1 MVHRVAQNRKASN
14 GVKVSG
20 NTTSVP
26 KFKLRMHVATLPV
39 FFVSRHTSCFWTV
52 KFVNAWSPGRCLN
65 SEKILIISDRKICRR
80 APTFNVISAP
90 LRDATTEW
98 WNWKCSKMFLP
109 LNGDTINRRDEI
121 WHVGLS
127 VTVNQR
133 YTASCQIW
141 PLSAKEA
148 GG

>member
-1 MVHRVAQNRKASN
+1 MVHCVAQNRKASN

-20 NTTSVP
+20 NTSP
-26 KFKLRMHVATLPV
+26 NLNCGCMWPPCPY

-52 KFVNAWSPGRCLN
+52 RFVNAWSPGRCLN
-65 SEKILIISDRKICRR
+65 SEKILIISDSKICRR